1 MCACVFG
8 TGAGKG
14 PARGIVVA
22 EALRAAPDRVAAV
35 EMPADSHAEAGT
47 GPPAR
52 LLGQLEGH
60 AVEDHDIVLADG
72 TLLLLTQDRVEID
85 AVERHEGAG
94 GVGGRV
100 GELGV
105 VVRDELLDEIG
116 VGGRGRGDAGEG
128 QLVDQAALDGAVEA
142 LTAAARLRRVGAD
155 VLDAEALEGAAD
167 RVGCVR
173 SMGPPAVGV

>member
-14 PARGIVVA
+14 LAHGIVVA

-35 EMPADSHAEAGT
+35 EMPADRHAEAGT

-94 GVGGRV
+94 GVGGR
-100 GELGV
+100 GG
-105 VVRDELLDEIG
+105 G
-116 VGGRGRGDAGEG
+116 VGGGGGGERPWEVGGGGRG
-128 QLVDQAALDGAVEA
+128 
-142 LTAAARLRRVGAD
+142 
-155 VLDAEALEGAAD
+155 
-167 RVGCVR
+167 
-173 SMGPPAVGV
+173 